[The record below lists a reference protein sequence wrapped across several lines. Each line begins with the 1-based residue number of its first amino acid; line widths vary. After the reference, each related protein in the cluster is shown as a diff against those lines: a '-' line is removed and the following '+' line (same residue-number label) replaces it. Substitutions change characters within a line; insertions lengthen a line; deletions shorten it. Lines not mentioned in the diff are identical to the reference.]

1 MSDTSRPLAPPHRL
15 SPGTIASFRAGANTI
30 QSHRPDL
37 LLFVVCLVAAIPM
50 LSLGASQFVEYD
62 GFWHVFIAQQDNFR
76 AFWWEYMHN
85 DHPLL
90 FYLLLKVVVS
100 LGRSVLL
107 YRAISVASA
116 LGSVFVLGRI
126 ARKLSSSPL
135 TPPLTALAFALSMP
149 AIEIA
154 NSVRSYMLSTFF
166 VLLSFYYFLDLLP
179 VSGQTV
185 TRRTRVLFALSTILA
200 LCSHYFSFF
209 YVGASALLLLG
220 FCLARSPLPR
230 KTWLA
235 HGLTF
240 LPIAFVMWCLYHFH
254 IRFNATNLNHI
265 PDFLWVAPEPRIKF
279 LLRGLHS
286 LFNFFSPWHII
297 SRGVFEKVALALAA
311 VVIGATAFAR
321 SRALAPAFMLLALLT
336 ELAVAGCLDRYPFG
350 GMMRQ
355 QFILFPFAVLTA
367 GICLDRLFASLR
379 VPHLVWPAA
388 ALALLAV
395 VAFSVAG
402 FKILPKRHEE
412 LFTREMRLF
421 DAALP
426 SPSAVYVDQFNLIGF
441 FTHRHQWTW
450 HYVGRLPMNT
460 EVEEYSLTHGSQRME
475 LLRDKFRWN
484 IDFADPTFFRDI
496 AESMRT
502 AKLGS
507 LAVFCVHQ
515 GFSAVTA
522 DQQDAFQQKTFALA
536 EAQHL
541 RIRKFVPDGLNV
553 YAEFTPDG
561 QP

>member
-1 MSDTSRPLAPPHRL
+1 VATSDPLAPGSITSVRARAAAIRLHRD
-15 SPGTIASFRAGANTI
+15 
-30 QSHRPDL
+30 DL
-37 LLFVVCLVAAIPM
+37 LLFIVCLVAAVPM
-50 LSLGASQFVEYD
+50 LYLAANQFVEYD

-90 FYLLLKVVVS
+90 FYLALKVVVS
-100 LGRSVLL
+100 FGHSVLL
-107 YRAISVASA
+107 YRAIPVASG
-116 LGSVFVLGRI
+116 LGAVFVLGKI
-126 ARKLSSSPL
+126 ARKLSSSPF
-135 TPPLTALAFALSMP
+135 TPPLTALAFGLSMP

-154 NSVRSYMLSTFF
+154 ISVRSYMFSIFF

-179 VSGQTV
+179 RPGQAV

-209 YVGASALLLLG
+209 YVAASALLLLG

-230 KTWLA
+230 KTWIA

-240 LPIAFVMWCLYHFH
+240 LPVVFVMWCLYHFH
-254 IRFNATNLNHI
+254 IRYNADNLNHV
-265 PDFLWVAPEPRIKF
+265 PDYLWVAPEPKIKF
-279 LLRGLHS
+279 LLRSLHS
-286 LFNFFSPWHII
+286 LFNFLSPWHIA
-297 SRGVFEKVALALAA
+297 SRGVFEKVAVALAA

-321 SRALAPAFMLLALLT
+321 SRALAPAFMLLILLS

-355 QFILFPFAVLTA
+355 QFILFPFVMLTA
-367 GICLDRLFASLR
+367 GVCLDQLFGALR
-379 VPHLVWPAA
+379 APRLVWTMAG
-388 ALALLAV
+388 LLCLAV
-395 VAFSVAG
+395 IATSISRFNAF
-402 FKILPKRHEE
+402 PKRQEE

-441 FTHRHQWTW
+441 FTHRHEWTW
-450 HYVGRLPMNT
+450 HFVGRLPMTT
-460 EVEEYSLTHGSQRME
+460 EVEEYSLTRGNRRME
-475 LLRDKFRWN
+475 LLRDKLRWN
-484 IDFADPTFFRDI
+484 IDFSDPTFFRDI
-496 AESMRT
+496 AESLR
-502 AKLGS
+502 AARLGS

-515 GFSAVTA
+515 GPAAVTP

-553 YAEFTPDG
+553 YAEFAPAG
-561 QP
+561 QADAASR

>member
-1 MSDTSRPLAPPHRL
+1 MATSGRVAPET
-15 SPGTIASFRAGANTI
+15 SASLRAGTNTF
-30 QSHRPDL
+30 QSRRHDL
-37 LLFVVCLVAAIPM
+37 LLIIVCLVASIPM

-107 YRAISVASA
+107 YRAISIASG
-116 LGSVFVLGRI
+116 LGAAFVLGKI
-126 ARKLSSSPL
+126 VRKLSSSEL
-135 TPPLTALAFALSMP
+135 TPPLTALAFGLSMP

-154 NSVRSYMLSTFF
+154 ISVRSYMLSTFF

-179 VSGQTV
+179 APGRAVP
-185 TRRTRVLFALSTILA
+185 RRPRILFAFCTILA
-200 LCSHYFSFF
+200 LCSHYYSFF

-220 FCLARSPLPR
+220 FSLARAPQPR

-235 HGLTF
+235 HALTF
-240 LPIAFVMWCLYHFH
+240 LPIVVVMWCLYHFH
-254 IRFNATNLNHI
+254 IRYNADNLNHV
-265 PDFLWVAPEPRIKF
+265 PDFLWAAPEPKIKF
-279 LLRGLHS
+279 VLRGLHS
-286 LFNFFSPWHII
+286 LFNFFVPWHIV
-297 SRGVFEKVALALAA
+297 SRGAFEKVAVALTA

-321 SRALAPAFMLLALLT
+321 SRALAPAVMLLVLLV

-367 GICLDRLFASLR
+367 GVCLDRLFAALR
-379 VPHLVWPAA
+379 VSYLVWPAA

-395 VAFSVAG
+395 VAFSVSG
-402 FKILPKRHEE
+402 YKIFPIRHEE
-412 LFTREMRLF
+412 LFTREMQLF

-450 HYVGRLPMNT
+450 HYAGRLPMNT
-460 EVEEYSLTHGSQRME
+460 EVEEYSLSRGNRHME
-475 LLRDKFRWN
+475 LLRDKLRWN
-484 IDFADPTFFRDI
+484 IDFSDPRFFQDL

-502 AKLGS
+502 AGLSS

-515 GFSAVTA
+515 GNATVTP

-553 YAEFTPDG
+553 YAEFTPAA
-561 QP
+561 QPDAASR